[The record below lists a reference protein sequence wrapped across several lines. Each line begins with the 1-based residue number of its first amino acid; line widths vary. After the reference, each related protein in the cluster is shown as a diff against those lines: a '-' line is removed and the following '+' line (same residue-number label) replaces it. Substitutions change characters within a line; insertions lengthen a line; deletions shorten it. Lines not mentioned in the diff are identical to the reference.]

1 MLIGMDLLDKF
12 TENTLALLANPWV
25 ALINILLLW
34 QFALSDYY
42 GMLDAENKTA
52 IIATTIGAA
61 AFILL
66 FIAGAVK
73 ITGIKP
79 IIADW
84 VKERI
89 GHLTIVEITLF
100 IVFLALFIC
109 YLTVFL
115 TATILNLQKLA
126 EIILTVIGFE
136 RDGGLKIL
144 LIIVLWYVIT
154 FTNSLWQRKNA

>member
-79 IIADW
+79 I
-84 VKERI
+84 
-89 GHLTIVEITLF
+89 
-100 IVFLALFIC
+100 
-109 YLTVFL
+109 
-115 TATILNLQKLA
+115 TAARA
-126 EIILTVIGFE
+126 EL
-136 RDGGLKIL
+136 
-144 LIIVLWYVIT
+144 
-154 FTNSLWQRKNA
+154 SLPWFFP